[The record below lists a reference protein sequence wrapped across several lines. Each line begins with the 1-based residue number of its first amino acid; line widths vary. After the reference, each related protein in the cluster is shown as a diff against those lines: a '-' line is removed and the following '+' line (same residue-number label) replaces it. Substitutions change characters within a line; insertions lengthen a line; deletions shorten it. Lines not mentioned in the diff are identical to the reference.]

1 MNDLTESNLPKAA
14 MPAARQGR
22 AAKKGPAAGKKTA
35 AKQRPAAKER
45 RAAKQRP
52 APEDTAAGSDE
63 QAGFAQPDEVLA
75 AAWDVA
81 LQALEHNLARLGQFQ
96 GEFASL
102 LRILDAIGAKNHSGD
117 TKGLEAVLALSGVA
131 KETVGS
137 LHDELAGIIDW
148 RRDLEQ
154 KLLLLREQHDGLV
167 AGRHMQA
174 ERLNFVSE
182 KRSRLQNEV
191 AAKKKEAAALNRQLK
206 QVNVSNRRLRAAVQ
220 SLHRRKRIAESRL
233 LPAASP
239 SPDGTPRPGR
249 LRTALISAKIAF
261 RQHAARTDDEAQ
273 SLQPQASTS
282 STASVDTSPLVLMKS
297 RIGKI
302 DDASGADSE
311 QLTRGHRR
319 PLPVQPG
326 RWTFASEPVRPV
338 VAVLIFGLAE
348 TEVAMVVERIGEE
361 LARKPDFAPVFV
373 TDCKDFSI
381 FRGEHYTFEYVPSQA
396 EQGTF
401 APDLDW
407 SHYLGRRAEILRRK
421 WRPASVVSFGN
432 EPPFSPEALQWSRPP
447 S

>member
-1 MNDLTESNLPKAA
+1 MNDLTESNLPEAA
-14 MPAARQGR
+14 TRQGR

-52 APEDTAAGSDE
+52 APSDAAAGSDE

-75 AAWDVA
+75 AAWDDA

-102 LRILDAIGAKNHSGD
+102 CRILDAIDAKNHSGG

-131 KETVGS
+131 RETVGS

-148 RRDLEQ
+148 RRELEQ
-154 KLLLLREQHDGLV
+154 KLLQLREQHDGLV

-220 SLHRRKRIAESRL
+220 SLHRRKSIVESRL

-239 SPDGTPRPGR
+239 SPDDTRPPGR
-249 LRTALISAKIAF
+249 LQTALISAKTAF
-261 RQHAARTDDEAQ
+261 RQHAARTDDDAL
-273 SLQPQASTS
+273 SLQPQTSTASAA

-297 RIGKI
+297 RIGLI
-302 DDASGADSE
+302 DDASAADSE

-326 RWTFASEPVRPV
+326 RWTFAAEPVRPV

-361 LARKPDFAPVFV
+361 LAHKPDFAPVFV

-381 FRGEHYTFEYVPSQA
+381 FRGERYTFEYVPSQA
-396 EQGTF
+396 EQGSF

-407 SHYLGRRAEILRRK
+407 SNYLSRRAEILRRK
-421 WRPASVVSFGN
+421 WRPVSVVSFGK